1 MTKRSSVRLLS
12 FGLLLAGILIIYAI
26 TGTVQAA
33 RYRARLESTYR
44 QSLSALAEDLEGIE
58 TDLTKSVYANGAA
71 TLSDVSRDLS
81 QQANQAK
88 DSLSR
93 LPVEQMNL
101 AGTYKARPGTTPL
114 ISAKKSM
121 PARLSPPKSTKIYS
135 GCCNTPPNIKT
146 V

>member
-1 MTKRSSVRLLS
+1 MPSPHR
-12 FGLLLAGILIIYAI
+12 
-26 TGTVQAA
+26 TGCPVP
-33 RYRARLESTYR
+33 ARLESTYR

-93 LPVEQMNL
+93 L
-101 AGTYKARPGTTPL
+101 RW
-114 ISAKKSM
+114 S
-121 PARLSPPKSTKIYS
+121 R
-135 GCCNTPPNIKT
+135 
-146 V
+146 

>member
-33 RYRARLESTYR
+33 QYRARLESTYR

-71 TLSDVSRDLS
+71 TLSDVSEIC
-81 QQANQAK
+81 
-88 DSLSR
+88 LSR
-93 LPVEQMNL
+93 PI
-101 AGTYKARPGTTPL
+101 RPRIL
-114 ISAKKSM
+114 C
-121 PARLSPPKSTKIYS
+121 PACRWSR
-135 GCCNTPPNIKT
+135 
-146 V
+146 